1 MTERIAL
8 IKEFLD
14 SSVNMILVGS
24 CAANYYGYK
33 IISKSN
39 DIDFI
44 IDDSYYNMYTIYSI
58 LKNYNSKLILNE
70 LLKSYVI
77 KTIIENNNEKI
88 DMFRFS
94 KKSPHINYNSIIE
107 QKEYVIDTFYSLSL
121 KIISHK
127 KLKEI
132 IESNNLRR

>member
-14 SSVNMILVGS
+14 SNVNMILVGS

-44 IDDSYYNMYTIYSI
+44 IDDSYENMFAIYNI
-58 LKNYNSKLILNE
+58 LKNYNPKLILNE

-77 KTIIENNNEKI
+77 KTIIEDNNEKI

-94 KKSPHINYNSIIE
+94 KKSTHINYNSINE

-132 IESNNLRR
+132 IEFNNLQK

>member
-14 SSVNMILVGS
+14 SNVNMILVGS

-44 IDDSYYNMYTIYSI
+44 IDDSYENMFAIYNI
-58 LKNYNSKLILNE
+58 LKNYNPKLILNE

-77 KTIIENNNEKI
+77 KTIIEDNNEKI
-88 DMFRFS
+88 N
-94 KKSPHINYNSIIE
+94 K
-107 QKEYVIDTFYSLSL
+107 
-121 KIISHK
+121 
-127 KLKEI
+127 
-132 IESNNLRR
+132 NNLVNNYYSF